1 MALDFT
7 SDNQGNNGSQK
18 SFRYNSPSKLTKF
31 NKDEIPQSESRKQK
45 LNEPLLN

>member
-18 SFRYNSPSKLTKF
+18 SYRYNSPSKLKKI
-31 NKDEIPQSESRKQK
+31 NKEAPQSETRKS
-45 LNEPLLN
+45 NN